1 MARSFPPLDVELAV
15 VFYQL
20 AMNVGSHL
28 PFAEFIV
35 LMALY
40 VYPMF
45 LKGFGLL
52 PREWCSC
59 LGCHKRLFGITRK
72 SSNCFLYEVRM

>member
-1 MARSFPPLDVELAV
+1 MARSFPPLDGELAV

-40 VYPMF
+40 VYAMF

-52 PREWCSC
+52 PREWC
-59 LGCHKRLFGITRK
+59 
-72 SSNCFLYEVRM
+72 